1 MAAPAGG
8 HAGGPPWAR
17 SVIAASAL
25 VGAMALLTL
34 LAPPSNPDRAAAACV
49 YLIELPRGRQLA
61 FGCDGFTFLR
71 GAVDPSLLLEPTFAP
86 PTDFTYQS
94 RPLHIGLAAV
104 LGRILQPVAAL
115 AVPADAR
122 FQGRTP
128 IRRFAGAYAAYVLI
142 NAGLLVAA
150 GIALHDAL
158 VGLDRPPNTREMAA
172 LLAAFAFMIL
182 SRMVKLW
189 LFTPHT
195 ILWGILIPLWA
206 LAVGRR
212 ILTDTGSP
220 PARTLRR
227 AAGAAGL
234 AALAYGYAV
243 LVPATGAVALGLRY
257 GGTAG
262 PRRGLLPWL
271 RAVTPAVGLFL
282 LPPLAWV
289 AISHAVSGGFHSH
302 EAEGYGQF
310 RWLPDALAVGP
321 AHALTVALQAAAW
334 WTRTAGRE
342 LAVPAMVLAAL
353 LAVAGITGASLGGLL
368 SRQRALF
375 AAVAC
380 VLGLGIA
387 FWYLNGNTL
396 RGRVSTLA
404 PVVQAATVA
413 VALDLDRRADR
424 TLWTGLLAVLA
435 LAGGV
440 WTVAGRPTF

>member
-1 MAAPAGG
+1 
-8 HAGGPPWAR
+8 
-17 SVIAASAL
+17 
-25 VGAMALLTL
+25 
-34 LAPPSNPDRAAAACV
+34 
-49 YLIELPRGRQLA
+49 
-61 FGCDGFTFLR
+61 
-71 GAVDPSLLLEPTFAP
+71 
-86 PTDFTYQS
+86 
-94 RPLHIGLAAV
+94 
-104 LGRILQPVAAL
+104 VAAL

-172 LLAAFAFMIL
+172 LLAVFAFMIL

-212 ILTDTGSP
+212 ILTDTGSL

-257 GGTAG
+257 GWTEG

-282 LPPLAWV
+282 LPPVAWV
-289 AISHAVSGGFHSH
+289 GISHAVSGGFHSH

-334 WTRTAGRE
+334 WTTTAGHE

-375 AAVAC
+375 AATAC

-396 RGRVSTLA
+396 GGRVRTLA
-404 PVVQAATVA
+404 PVGAGGAGRRGA
-413 VALDLDRRADR
+413 RSRPPRGPDPLDGPPRP
-424 TLWTGLLAVLA
+424 
-435 LAGGV
+435 AGSRQGV
-440 WTVAGRPTF
+440 WTVAGRPIF